1 MCRPTL
7 RCHSMWNEDN
17 HGCRWSGRCAERTGS
32 SERAVR
38 FDNLGQNPSMRV
50 FRALRHPSSLLSGTY
65 IFIIGRLCR
74 YHRLLD
80 EIQVMPPNFEYRAV
94 VEKYAKERLAVIQ
107 DSSLSVEQ
115 MEQKIQKGQV
125 PKALHSLARR

>member
-1 MCRPTL
+1 
-7 RCHSMWNEDN
+7 
-17 HGCRWSGRCAERTGS
+17 
-32 SERAVR
+32 
-38 FDNLGQNPSMRV
+38 MRV